1 VPILVVPKTL
11 INNILKS
18 YHESPTGGHTG
29 ITRTIHKIQNK
40 YYSEDLVKDT
50 TEFIKTCHKCQINK
64 KSEGNPK
71 GQLQPIQL
79 SNRVYFNILM

>member
-11 INNILKS
+11 IDNILKS

-40 YYSEDLVKDT
+40 YYWEDLVKDT
-50 TEFIKTCHKCQINK
+50 TEFIKTCNKCQINNQK
-64 KSEGNPK
+64 AN
-71 GQLQPIQL
+71 Q
-79 SNRVYFNILM
+79 